1 NQAIGIDR
9 RTIQLEQ
16 TDIQCRAAE
25 ESLADHQ
32 LSRNN
37 VSISRN
43 RNITSVETGSSACVA
58 SVGGVVNST
67 RRETL
72 GIHVNFDLLNST
84 HRRQGAAPIATAL
97 LGNPVTTVTDNNT
110 RGIHPAHI
118 NYSAKL
124 VEVAGFDRIV
134 TRFSGR

>member
-1 NQAIGIDR
+1 ANSLANNSASADNSLADSQVSDCSGGNQAIGIDR

-97 LGNPVTTVTDNNT
+97 LGNPVT
-110 RGIHPAHI
+110 
-118 NYSAKL
+118 
-124 VEVAGFDRIV
+124 
-134 TRFSGR
+134 